1 MKVKFKNNTF
11 ELHIYYLIF
20 YPSYIEFQLQDV
32 VNYRNSEHF
41 YDKTVC
47 GKIITIGRTFTVA
60 GSPCLKVNS
69 YIYIHGF
76 YLTLNMYN
84 IIFILSNILFH
95 FFFNLL
101 NNN

>member
-11 ELHIYYLIF
+11 ELHIYCLIF

-32 VNYRNSEHF
+32 VNYRSSERF

-47 GKIITIGRTFTVA
+47 GKIITIGRPFTVA

-69 YIYIHGF
+69 LFTYMGF
-76 YLTLNMYN
+76 ILTLNMYN
-84 IIFILSNILFH
+84 IILIVSNILFNY
-95 FFFNLL
+95 FQFIK
-101 NNN
+101 